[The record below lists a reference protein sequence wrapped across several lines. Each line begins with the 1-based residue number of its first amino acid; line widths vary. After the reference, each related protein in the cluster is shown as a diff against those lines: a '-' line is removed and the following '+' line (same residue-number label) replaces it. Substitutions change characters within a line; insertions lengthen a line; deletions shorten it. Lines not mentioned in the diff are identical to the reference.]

1 MTNSESIPAGR
12 GGSIYEVTLLRKG
25 VDPRTATDADFQI
38 VRIVAA
44 NSINAQIRARN
55 QFDAALAFDARKVES

>member
-1 MTNSESIPAGR
+1 MSDKTIPPGR
-12 GGSIYEVTLLRKG
+12 GGQLYEVTLLRKG
-25 VDPRTATDADFQI
+25 ANPRTATEADFTI

-55 QFDAALAFDARKVES
+55 QFDAALAFDAKKVTP

>member
-1 MTNSESIPAGR
+1 MSESSIPPGR
-12 GGSIYEVTLLRKG
+12 GGSMYEVTLLRKG
-25 VDPRTATDADFQI
+25 ADPRTATAADFTI

-55 QFDAALAFDARKVES
+55 QFDAALAFDAKKVTP